1 MENDA
6 MQQLEQQIDELLGV
20 SRRLR
25 EENILLKAQ
34 QSAWLT
40 ERAQLVEKTEVAR
53 TRIESMVS
61 RLKQLDDEL

>member
-1 MENDA
+1 